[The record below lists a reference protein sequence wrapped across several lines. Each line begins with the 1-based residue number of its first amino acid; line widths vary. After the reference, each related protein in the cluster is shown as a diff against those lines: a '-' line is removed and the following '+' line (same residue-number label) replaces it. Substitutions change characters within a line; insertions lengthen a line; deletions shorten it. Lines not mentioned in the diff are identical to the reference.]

1 MAVLA
6 LRVGMTVKMTRKKLP
21 VFLGLI
27 AASNVMLTSRT
38 MAHQWKAMKRD
49 A

>member
-6 LRVGMTVKMTRKKLP
+6 LRVGMTVKTSRKRLP

-27 AASNVMLTSRT
+27 AASKVMLTSRA